1 MTALNYEND
10 RMKRKPLECSYDDLP
25 ATGSWADQARYFEGR
40 RDFRGSISRA
50 PRDPVKS
57 NRIPTREAEYAQ
69 LTAYVAH
76 ASHNDF
82 WRKPAVQRTDLLKAI
97 SRLHYKCLQNGPAT
111 TSEDKA
117 LLLQAID
124 LIRRGRFTH

>member
-1 MTALNYEND
+1 MLAVVV
-10 RMKRKPLECSYDDLP
+10 
-25 ATGSWADQARYFEGR
+25 ATVADVLFGDVPIAAAVEVVQIGR